1 MESQACL
8 LAKPRALPALLH
20 ALGGEAC
27 DDLKLA
33 SIASAALWALLSR
46 CEKAKV
52 VLRGGALLSQL
63 QLAERAL
70 AARAVEAEAAGS
82 PGNEDD
88 LMATLRNLE
97 AVGAL
102 LDLS

>member
-1 MESQACL
+1 M
-8 LAKPRALPALLH
+8 
-20 ALGGEAC
+20 
-27 DDLKLA
+27 
-33 SIASAALWALLSR
+33 
-46 CEKAKV
+46 
-52 VLRGGALLSQL
+52 VLRGGVLLSQL

>member
-1 MESQACL
+1 MVEIVSGSGLTRILTTNEVQEDRVFFQN
-8 LAKPRALPALLH
+8 RARA
-20 ALGGEAC
+20 ADAQDRRAAIREAG
-27 DDLKLA
+27 
-33 SIASAALWALLSR
+33 LS
-46 CEKAKV
+46 
-52 VLRGGALLSQL
+52 
-63 QLAERAL
+63 
-70 AARAVEAEAAGS
+70 RAVEAEAAGS